1 MKEDCVGKFQTLVL
15 DKVQAGSKIHIG
27 VDMESLEEAE
37 GVTELQNNDQGMF
50 RAEDVLNIL
59 QTSVR

>member
-1 MKEDCVGKFQTLVL
+1 MKEDCASKFQTLVL

-37 GVTELQNNDQGMF
+37 GVTEL
-50 RAEDVLNIL
+50 
-59 QTSVR
+59 